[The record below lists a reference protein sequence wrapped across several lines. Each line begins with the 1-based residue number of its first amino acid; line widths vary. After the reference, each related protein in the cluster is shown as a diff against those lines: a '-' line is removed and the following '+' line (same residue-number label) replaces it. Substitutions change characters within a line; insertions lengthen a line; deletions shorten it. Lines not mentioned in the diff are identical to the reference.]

1 MNERLSNS
9 WGVPLP
15 TDLRSGP
22 VVVGVDAT
30 ETCGRPIRAATFLAR
45 CLERPVLLVHV
56 RRRLMP
62 LAEGYLPV
70 GEDLQL
76 TGEVEK
82 ELDEKLAAGLA
93 AGGDLEGV
101 EWQLLSSYGEAAAEL
116 IRIAIERDAAV
127 VVVGKRH
134 SGFAEVVHRIASGS
148 VSRAMVSAQKFPVM
162 VVP

>member
-1 MNERLSNS
+1 MTNS
-9 WGVPLP
+9 FGVTLP

-22 VVVGVDAT
+22 VVVGIDAA
-30 ETCGRPIRAATFLAR
+30 ETCGRPLRAAAFLAK
-45 CLERPVLLVHV
+45 CLDRPVLLVHV

-76 TGEVEK
+76 SSEVER
-82 ELDEKLAAGLA
+82 ELDEDLVARLTAS
-93 AGGDLEGV
+93 GDLDGV

-116 IRIAIERDAAV
+116 IRISQEKDAAL

-134 SGFAEVVHRIASGS
+134 SGFGEFLHRIASGS
-148 VSRAMVSAQKFPVM
+148 VSRAIVAAQKCPVM

>member
-1 MNERLSNS
+1 MTNS
-9 WGVPLP
+9 FGVRLP

-22 VVVGVDAT
+22 VVVGIDNA
-30 ETCGRPIRAATFLAR
+30 ESCGRPLRAAAFLAA
-45 CLERPVLLVHV
+45 CLERQVVLVHV

-76 TGEVEK
+76 SAEVEK
-82 ELDEKLAAGLA
+82 ELDDELVATITAS
-93 AGGDLEGV
+93 GDLDGV
-101 EWQLLSSYGEAAAEL
+101 GWQLISSYGEAATEL
-116 IRIAIERDAAV
+116 IRIAQDRDAAV

-134 SGFAEVVHRIASGS
+134 SGFSEFLHRITSGS
-148 VSRAMVSAQKFPVM
+148 VSRAIVAAQKCPVM